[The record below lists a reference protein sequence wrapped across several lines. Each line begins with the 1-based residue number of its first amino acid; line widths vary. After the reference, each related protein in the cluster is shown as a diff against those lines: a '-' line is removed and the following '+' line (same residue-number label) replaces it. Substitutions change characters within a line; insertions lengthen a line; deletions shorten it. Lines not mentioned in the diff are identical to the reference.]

1 MMRNR
6 SLNISTEKFSSLLL
20 AALMFSAI
28 ADALLRIARQARL
41 QWIRPILYWD
51 SWTFVLRENSNL
63 FKWILSQHNE
73 HRIAWS
79 RLSSIIETDVLKIP
93 PTSTSIAQTFFLTV
107 ANIAILFF
115 ICRTVQ
121 KRKTELTLLW
131 LGTSL
136 VLVNP
141 WQFLNFYWEFQTPW
155 ILANT
160 MVLASTLFLCR
171 YSVPGKLQHD
181 GPLPLLVSAAIP
193 WIAIYNSGQGFAIS
207 ASFIVISFLVSKRL
221 SAISLCSAL
230 AASFIYFRVL
240 SYAKPAHHPPI
251 HFDPVFYATELL
263 GGEFTGAGVVAIVL
277 AFYLLMNYNLLQ
289 LYNKITSLNP
299 SLLLPGL
306 FSIFFVLINTLSRSG
321 LGLQQAK
328 SSHYVSHTL
337 MIVLSLIFITA
348 FALESLSLPETASK
362 QLKKYNLISLVLVS
376 TIIFAFPQSLSSG
389 YLNQWRQGGDFYWK
403 HSLNFQCEAAKTLY
417 PHSDISLV
425 SKCRTDQKWPT
436 AEIRHQYFKGAL
448 PVKPLGWHLKAGILS
463 EPIKQ

>member
-6 SLNISTEKFSSLLL
+6 NLNISAAKFSSYLL
-20 AALMFSAI
+20 AALMLSAI
-28 ADALLRIARQARL
+28 LDALLRVARQARL

-73 HRIAWS
+73 HRIVWS

-141 WQFLNFYWEFQTPW
+141 WQFVNFYWEFQTPW
-155 ILANT
+155 ILSNT
-160 MVLASTLFLCR
+160 IVLASTLFLCR

-306 FSIFFVLINTLSRSG
+306 FSIFS
-321 LGLQQAK
+321 
-328 SSHYVSHTL
+328 
-337 MIVLSLIFITA
+337 
-348 FALESLSLPETASK
+348 SLSIRFQDLDLGFSK
-362 QLKKYNLISLVLVS
+362 PNRLIMFL
-376 TIIFAFPQSLSSG
+376 T
-389 YLNQWRQGGDFYWK
+389 R
-403 HSLNFQCEAAKTLY
+403 
-417 PHSDISLV
+417 
-425 SKCRTDQKWPT
+425 
-436 AEIRHQYFKGAL
+436 
-448 PVKPLGWHLKAGILS
+448 
-463 EPIKQ
+463 